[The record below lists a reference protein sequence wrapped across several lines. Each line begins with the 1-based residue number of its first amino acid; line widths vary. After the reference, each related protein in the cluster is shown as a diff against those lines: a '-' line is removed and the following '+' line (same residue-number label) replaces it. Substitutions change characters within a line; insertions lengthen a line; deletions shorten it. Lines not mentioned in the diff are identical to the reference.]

1 VTRKAL
7 VYGLSISMARTN
19 SSRVMTN
26 FSFEMESKF
35 VTKEDS
41 QE

>member
-1 VTRKAL
+1 MTRKAI
-7 VYGLSISMARTN
+7 VYGLSSSKARTIF
-19 SSRVMTN
+19 SGVMTN

-35 VTKEDS
+35 VTKEDY